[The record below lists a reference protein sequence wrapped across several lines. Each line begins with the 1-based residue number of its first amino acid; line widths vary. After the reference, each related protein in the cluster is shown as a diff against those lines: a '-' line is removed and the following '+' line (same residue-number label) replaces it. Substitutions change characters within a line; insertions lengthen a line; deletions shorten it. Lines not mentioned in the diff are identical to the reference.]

1 MATSLSHVRPG
12 DLITADL
19 MNTLIDK
26 LNDLE
31 AAVDSGLGGGTT
43 SPHTVVI
50 SGLIPVSGT
59 IRVGDFLQVL
69 GQNFDFSIGAQ
80 HVYIDDTLITAFDG
94 PNCSDMRLVFRVPLT
109 FNKVPST
116 GQTALLTVSNAT
128 STAQRTLTLQSA
140 MVLAGGIDVNPQGV
154 QPATIVP
161 SAAAT
166 FQYQLVSQA
175 NLDATYN
182 LTAAITTAQNQ
193 ADWQSRVRILDS
205 DQTTEVQSV
214 QLAPNQ
220 QKTIFVRLTQ
230 VPPATNGVA
239 FGVTLNVQ
247 AATGNA
253 GGTSGLQ
260 GFTVGTPA
268 DQPDTT
274 ITLNVPSIEV
284 GQGTGSATPTAVT
297 IGANGISNL
306 SYPATFTLAGTYN
319 VDVSFG
325 NGATNWDVAF
335 IAPVAAPL
343 QLHASLTIL
352 SSDLANPQGVAPK
365 NITFTL
371 RRNVGATAGT
381 LQLKLTRQGETHFA
395 AKTLQLQLG

>member
-19 MNTLIDK
+19 MNTMIDK

-31 AAVDSGLGGGTT
+31 AAVNSGQGSTT
-43 SPHTVVI
+43 SPHAVVI

-69 GQNFDFSIGAQ
+69 GLNFDFSIGAQ
-80 HVYIDDTLITAFDG
+80 HVYIDDTLISAFDG
-94 PNCSDMRLVFRVPLT
+94 PNCSDTRLVFRVPLT
-109 FNKVPST
+109 FNNVPAA
-116 GQTALLTVSNAT
+116 GRTALLTVSNAT

-154 QPATIVP
+154 QPPTVVP
-161 SAAAT
+161 NTAAT
-166 FQYQLVSQA
+166 FQYQLISQA

-182 LTAAITTAQNQ
+182 LTATITTAANQ
-193 ADWQSRVRILDS
+193 ADWQSRVRILDTN
-205 DQTTEVQSV
+205 QTTEIQSV
-214 QLAPNQ
+214 HLAPNQ

-239 FGVTLNVQ
+239 FGLTLNVQ
-247 AATGNA
+247 AATGNS
-253 GGTSGLQ
+253 GGTSGIQNLV
-260 GFTVGTPA
+260 VGTPA

-284 GQGTGSATPTAVT
+284 SQGTGSATPTAIT

-306 SYPATFTLAGTYN
+306 SYPATFTLAGTYD
-319 VDVSFG
+319 VDVAFG
-325 NGATNWDVAF
+325 QGATNWDVAF
-335 IAPVAAPL
+335 LQPPAVPL

-352 SSDLANPQGVAPK
+352 SSDLANPQGIAPK
-365 NITFTL
+365 NIAFTL
-371 RRNVGATAGT
+371 RRNAGATAGT
-381 LQLKLTRQGETHFA
+381 LQLKLKRQGETRFA
-395 AKTLQLQLG
+395 AKTLQLQLGA